1 MGQLLLNAAPINE
14 LGRGIYSPLMK
25 WQRIQK
31 GKKKNK
37 KQLTC
42 VYEDVENGLPEEKQ
56 GSREKKRNKTKH
68 KGVCGKVS
76 KLCSL
81 QWVEKIEL
89 ILGNPGE
96 WAEGAGED
104 RGESGPVTTAGLL
117 PGPARRAPENEEPT
131 S

>member
-1 MGQLLLNAAPINE
+1 MKSAVFMKMLKMGCQ
-14 LGRGIYSPLMK
+14 
-25 WQRIQK
+25 Q
-31 GKKKNK
+31 KNK
-37 KQLTC
+37 APGK
-42 VYEDVENGLPEEKQ
+42 
-56 GSREKKRNKTKH
+56 KKRNKTKH

-81 QWVEKIEL
+81 QL

-104 RGESGPVTTAGLL
+104 RGESGPVTTAELL
-117 PGPARRAPENEEPT
+117 PDPARRAPKNEEPT

>member
-1 MGQLLLNAAPINE
+1 MAEDPE
-14 LGRGIYSPLMK
+14 
-25 WQRIQK
+25 
-31 GKKKNK
+31 GKKKK

-42 VYEDVENGLPEEKQ
+42 VYEDVENGLPAEKQ

-81 QWVEKIEL
+81 QL

-104 RGESGPVTTAGLL
+104 RGETGPVTTAELL
-117 PGPARRAPENEEPT
+117 PDPARRAPKNEEPT